1 VKKMNSMVKYFNDS
15 YKELINKVSWPTWTQ
30 LEMTAVSVILS
41 TIVLS
46 LLLFG
51 MDWLLLYVLDFIY

>member
-1 VKKMNSMVKYFNDS
+1 MNAIVQYFRDS
-15 YKELINKVSWPTWTQ
+15 YKELTHKVTWPSWSS
-30 LEMTAVSVILS
+30 LESTAVNVILA

-51 MDWLLLYVLDFIY
+51 IDNILLLILDFIY

>member
-1 VKKMNSMVKYFNDS
+1 MNSIVKYFNDS
-15 YKELINKVSWPTWTQ
+15 YKELIHKVSWPTWTQ
-30 LEMTAVSVILS
+30 LELTAINVILA

-51 MDWLLLYVLDFIY
+51 MDWILLLILDFIY

>member
-1 VKKMNSMVKYFNDS
+1 MNAILQYFRDS
-15 YKELINKVSWPTWTQ
+15 YKELTHKVTWPSWSE
-30 LEMTAVSVILS
+30 LEMTAVNVILA

-51 MDWLLLYVLDFIY
+51 MDKILILILDLVY

>member
-1 VKKMNSMVKYFNDS
+1 MNSMVKYFNDS

>member
-1 VKKMNSMVKYFNDS
+1 MNSIVKYFNDS
-15 YKELINKVSWPTWTQ
+15 YKELIHKVTWPTWTQ
-30 LEMTAVSVILS
+30 LELTAVNVILA

-51 MDWLLLYVLDFIY
+51 MDKALLLMLDYIY